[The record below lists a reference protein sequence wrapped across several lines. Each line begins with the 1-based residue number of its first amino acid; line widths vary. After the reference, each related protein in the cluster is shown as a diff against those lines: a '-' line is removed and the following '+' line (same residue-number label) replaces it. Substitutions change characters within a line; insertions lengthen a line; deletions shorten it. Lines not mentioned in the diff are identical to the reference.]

1 LHYPFPKNRS
11 YPLVEA
17 DCPSLLSVSKRYV
30 ELAHQLALCTPVRE
44 GPHAHVERVLKTNVQ
59 ILLVDDDDEVRVVV
73 GTILKSHGY
82 DVAEAHNCD
91 TALRLLGSSGF
102 DVVLLDI
109 TLPDNSG
116 FRVLEFIKENRLS
129 SKVIMITG
137 TIGLENAIKSATLG
151 AKDYIAKPYN
161 ANYLLK
167 SIEHV
172 LSA

>member
-1 LHYPFPKNRS
+1 LGIS
-11 YPLVEA
+11 
-17 DCPSLLSVSKRYV
+17 
-30 ELAHQLALCTPVRE
+30 TPVRGE
-44 GPHAHVERVLKTNVQ
+44 THAGTERALKTDVK

-73 GTILKSHGY
+73 GTILRSHGY
-82 DVAEAHNCD
+82 SVAEAANCD
-91 TALRLLGSSGF
+91 AALERLGSVRF

-109 TLPDNSG
+109 TLPDDNG
-116 FRVLEFIKENRLS
+116 FKVLEFIREKHLS
-129 SKVIMITG
+129 CKVIMITG

-167 SIEHV
+167 SIENV